1 MKILVINSG
10 SSSLKYQLFDYDNK
24 KVIAKGLCERIGIDN
39 PHFKHEDASG
49 HVINEDRRL
58 DSHGDAVRTMIDTL
72 LDPEFPVIGKLDE
85 ITAVGHR
92 IVHGGP
98 YFSKP
103 VIMTEESKD
112 SVRKCFPWS
121 PLHNPANL
129 IGVEVCESL
138 MPGIPQV
145 GVFDTA
151 FHHSMPPEAYMYGIP
166 YEYYEKYG
174 VRRYGFHGTS
184 HAYVTRR
191 ASELTQFEWNAS
203 HRLITC
209 HLGNGA
215 SFAAV
220 KGGVCIDTSMGLTPL
235 EGIMMGTRCGSI
247 DPAIVP
253 FLAKLDNLSLDEAD
267 GLLNHKSGIYGISG
281 ISSDFRDVHA
291 AASQGNYRA
300 KLAVQMFCYQAV
312 KILGSFIAALGGID
326 TIVFTAGIGEND
338 SVVRQSICE
347 GISYRGLKID
357 DDINNATHGKEV
369 KLSTDDSLV
378 EVFVIPTNEELSIAM
393 QTVDLL
399 ALA

>member
-1 MKILVINSG
+1 
-10 SSSLKYQLFDYDNK
+10 
-24 KVIAKGLCERIGIDN
+24 
-39 PHFKHEDASG
+39 
-49 HVINEDRRL
+49 
-58 DSHGDAVRTMIDTL
+58 
-72 LDPEFPVIGKLDE
+72 
-85 ITAVGHR
+85 
-92 IVHGGP
+92 
-98 YFSKP
+98 
-103 VIMTEESKD
+103 
-112 SVRKCFPWS
+112 
-121 PLHNPANL
+121 
-129 IGVEVCESL
+129 
-138 MPGIPQV
+138 
-145 GVFDTA
+145 
-151 FHHSMPPEAYMYGIP
+151 
-166 YEYYEKYG
+166 
-174 VRRYGFHGTS
+174 
-184 HAYVTRR
+184 
-191 ASELTQFEWNAS
+191 
-203 HRLITC
+203 
-209 HLGNGA
+209 
-215 SFAAV
+215 
-220 KGGVCIDTSMGLTPL
+220 MGLTPL

-253 FLAKLDNLSLDEAD
+253 FLAKLDNLSLDEVD